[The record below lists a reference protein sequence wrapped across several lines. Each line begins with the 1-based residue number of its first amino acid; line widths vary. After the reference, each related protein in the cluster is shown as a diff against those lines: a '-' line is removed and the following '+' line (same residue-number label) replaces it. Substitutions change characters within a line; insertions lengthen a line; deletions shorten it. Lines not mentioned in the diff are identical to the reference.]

1 MQRKFYHPFTL
12 FKLYR
17 REERPAAPD
26 SSSQRLVDAQHAL
39 TVRLAS
45 LILATKYFGGQH
57 VLSNAHWT
65 PSRIKRLLINSHL
78 ILVTP
83 DPGHT

>member
-12 FKLYR
+12 FKLYW
-17 REERPAAPD
+17 RPAAFD
-26 SSSQRLVDAQHAL
+26 SSTLRPLDAQHVL